1 MRVLVFLLVLANL
14 LFFAFAG
21 GYVQRADNP
30 DAGRFAQQLAAD
42 RVRIVGHGLTPPA
55 RGAAE
60 IRPVETAPAP
70 VQEPTPAPPELC
82 LLLGPLA
89 ANEADQLASTLA
101 EKLAGVRVERRV
113 VPSERNGWW
122 VMVPPLASKAD
133 ADRKAEELKD
143 LGVKDLFIVH
153 DAGPSQFAISLG
165 VFSSE
170 KGGQGRLSELKAK
183 GVKSA
188 RLVPRPGKENQFT
201 VEARGPVANKAEIEE
216 IATGI
221 APKLE
226 AQDCK

>member
-1 MRVLVFLLVLANL
+1 LRVLVFLLVLANL
-14 LFFAFAG
+14 LFFVFAG
-21 GYVQRADNP
+21 GYIQRADNP
-30 DAGRFAQQLAAD
+30 DAGRFAQQLAAE

-60 IRPVETAPAP
+60 PRPVETEPAP
-70 VQEPTPAPPELC
+70 VPPELC
-82 LLLGPLA
+82 LLWGPLQA
-89 ANEADQLASTLA
+89 SDADQLASTLA
-101 EKLAGVRVERRV
+101 EKLAGVRVERRA

-133 ADRKAEELKD
+133 ADKKADELKD

-188 RLVPRPGKENQFT
+188 RLVPRPGKESQFT
-201 VEARGPVANKAEIEE
+201 IEARGPVANKADIEE

-221 APKLE
+221 VPKLA